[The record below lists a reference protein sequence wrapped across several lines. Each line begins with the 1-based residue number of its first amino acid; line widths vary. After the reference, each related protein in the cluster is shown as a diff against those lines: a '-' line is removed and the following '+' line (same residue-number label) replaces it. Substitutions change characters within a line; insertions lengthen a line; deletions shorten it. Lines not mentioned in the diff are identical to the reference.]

1 MNQEGTKEDVRRFWD
16 TAACGEQAYALG
28 SDDRTRLAAQAE
40 TRYSLEPY
48 ILDFA
53 RFTEG
58 AGKSILEIGV
68 GMGADHEMW
77 ARAKPSR
84 LCGID
89 LTQRAINLTSK
100 RFELTGLSSE
110 LQQADAEALP
120 FPDLTFDIVYSWG
133 VLHHSPD
140 TQKAFNE
147 AYRVLARD
155 GVARIMI
162 YHKWSLTGLM
172 LWLRYGL
179 PQRLSLSE
187 TLSRYLESPGTKA
200 YTVHEAVSLCK
211 RAGFDS
217 IKTKIK
223 LCHSDL
229 LDSKA
234 GQRHQGTLITI
245 ARRVW
250 PRSLFQRYTP
260 KLGLYLM
267 IEGHRSG
274 SRWADPTYSPDQRPW
289 HWRKIKPPP
298 SWTEAIGRDTRGA
311 HDVQFGTRK

>member
-53 RFTEG
+53 RFMEG
-58 AGKSILEIGV
+58 AGKSVLEVGV

-77 ARAKPSR
+77 ARAKPKR
-84 LCGID
+84 LCGVD
-89 LTQRAINLTSK
+89 LTERAINLTST
-100 RFELTGLSSE
+100 RLGLADLASE
-110 LQQADAEALP
+110 LQQADAESLP
-120 FPDLTFDIVYSWG
+120 FPDFSFDIVYSWG
-133 VLHHSPD
+133 VLHHSPN
-140 TQKAFNE
+140 TQKAFGE

-200 YTVHEAVSLCK
+200 YTVREAELLCR

-217 IKTKIK
+217 IRTKVK

-229 LDSKA
+229 LESKA
-234 GQRHQGTLITI
+234 GQRHRGKLINF

-250 PRSLFQRYTP
+250 PSSLFRVLTP
-260 KLGLYLM
+260 NLGLYLM
-267 IEGHRSG
+267 IEGRRSG
-274 SRWADPTYSPDQRPW
+274 SRWADSNYNPDQRPW
-289 HWRKIKPPP
+289 HWRKVKPLP
-298 SWTEAIGRDTRGA
+298 SWTDTIDRHKRSA
-311 HDVQFGTRK
+311 